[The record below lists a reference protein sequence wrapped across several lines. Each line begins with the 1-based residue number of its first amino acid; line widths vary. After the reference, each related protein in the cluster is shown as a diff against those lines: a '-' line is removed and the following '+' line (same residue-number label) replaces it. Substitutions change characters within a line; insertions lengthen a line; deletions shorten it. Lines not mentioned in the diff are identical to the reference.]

1 MFWIKDP
8 KNDKPSV
15 SLTLLVIGFVTVLA
29 KFLLSGVVIGD
40 ATLGSITAGDF
51 GIAISPL
58 AALYWGRRSS
68 STEETK

>member
-15 SLTLLVIGFVTVLA
+15 SLTLLIIGFVTVLA
-29 KFLLSGVVIGD
+29 KFLLSGAVVMEFSFGELS
-40 ATLGSITAGDF
+40 AADF

-58 AALYWGRRSS
+58 AMLYWGRRNSPP
-68 STEETK
+68 TKEE

>member
-15 SLTLLVIGFVTVLA
+15 SLTLLIVGFFTVLA
-29 KFLLSGVVIGD
+29 KFLLSGVLVGTVTFGELS
-40 ATLGSITAGDF
+40 AADF

-58 AALYWGRRSS
+58 AMLYWGRRSS
-68 STEETK
+68 DKKEE